1 MRWVTNEG
9 RLCELKCCGDDAE
22 QSGGF
27 GERAVGGFPQGS
39 LLRSVFLTVSTEF
52 ADGTELQHIYI
63 KER

>member
-39 LLRSVFLTVSTEF
+39 LLGLYFSLFQQSLLMVLNCSTF
-52 ADGTELQHIYI
+52 I
-63 KER
+63 